1 MWRHTKGIPIMA
13 KQPDTKPTTDA
24 KPKGEPSKADTPPE
38 AAPATPA
45 PRSLAELKA
54 AHAAA
59 EEQADTAKA
68 AVKKIET
75 EIAAAL
81 VALKVDGKPIPSIV
95 LRGHRYVANKE
106 RESGKLSLRSLAERV
121 FADV

>member
-1 MWRHTKGIPIMA
+1 MA

-38 AAPATPA
+38 AAPASPP
-45 PRSLAELKA
+45 PRSLAELKS

-59 EEQADTAKA
+59 EEQAKSAKSAVDT
-68 AVKKIET
+68 IET

-81 VALKVDGKPIPSIV
+81 VALKKDGQPIPSVI
-95 LRGHRYVANKE
+95 LRGRRYVANKE
-106 RESGKLSLRSLAERV
+106 RATGALSLRSLAERA

>member
-1 MWRHTKGIPIMA
+1 MA